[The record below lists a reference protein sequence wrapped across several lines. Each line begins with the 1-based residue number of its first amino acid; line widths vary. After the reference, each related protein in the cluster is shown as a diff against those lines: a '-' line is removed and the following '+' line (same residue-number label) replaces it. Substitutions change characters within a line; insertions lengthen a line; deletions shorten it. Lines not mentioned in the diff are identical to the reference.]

1 MFETAE
7 LDHRISK
14 KEYRERVPG
23 LREELLEAQVR
34 LREMKLR
41 VVVLFAGVDGA
52 GKGETANL
60 LNEWMDPHLIVT
72 RAYTKPTKEER
83 ERPFLWRFWRDMP
96 WRGQIGVFLSAWYSQ
111 PILDRVYGKTD
122 EHEFDDQLDDIISF
136 ERTLRADGLLV
147 LKFWMHLSKAAQRKR
162 FETLEA
168 DPLQKWRVTKRD
180 WKHWKLYDRFIETA
194 EHTIARTSRGVAP
207 WKIVDGS
214 DHRYRALTVATA
226 LLEGIKRHVADA
238 ERQRTLLAQE
248 KEEQATV
255 AEEATTNG
263 ASVQALA
270 PPASVLSGLDMS
282 KTLERDAY
290 RTLLQKY
297 QLRLSLLQR
306 TAKERDISTI
316 LVFEGWDAGGKGGAV
331 RRMVAALDARDYQVI
346 PISAPTDE
354 EFAHHYLWRFWRH
367 LPRGGRFTIFDRSW
381 YGRVLVERIE
391 GFAGEQEWR
400 RAYGEINDFERQ
412 LVSHGIV
419 LAKFWI
425 HITPEEQ
432 EQRFDIRRQV
442 AYKRWKLT
450 PEDWRNRQKWS
461 EYEQAVHDMVER
473 TSTPIA
479 PWHLIPG
486 NDKRYARV
494 KVIETVCDTLEK
506 ALERPLDDDA

>member
-72 RAYTKPTKEER
+72 RAYAKPTKEER

-111 PILDRVYGKTD
+111 PLLDRVYGKTD

-214 DHRYRALTVATA
+214 DHRYRAPDRRHRPSRGHQAA
-226 LLEGIKRHVADA
+226 RGRRRAPADAPRPGEGGAGHRGRGGHDERRLRPGARPAGVGAERTRHV
-238 ERQRTLLAQE
+238 E
-248 KEEQATV
+248 
-255 AEEATTNG
+255 
-263 ASVQALA
+263 
-270 PPASVLSGLDMS
+270 
-282 KTLERDAY
+282 
-290 RTLLQKY
+290 
-297 QLRLSLLQR
+297 
-306 TAKERDISTI
+306 
-316 LVFEGWDAGGKGGAV
+316 
-331 RRMVAALDARDYQVI
+331 DARARRV
-346 PISAPTDE
+346 
-354 EFAHHYLWRFWRH
+354 
-367 LPRGGRFTIFDRSW
+367 PRPSSRS
-381 YGRVLVERIE
+381 
-391 GFAGEQEWR
+391 
-400 RAYGEINDFERQ
+400 
-412 LVSHGIV
+412 
-419 LAKFWI
+419 
-425 HITPEEQ
+425 
-432 EQRFDIRRQV
+432 
-442 AYKRWKLT
+442 
-450 PEDWRNRQKWS
+450 
-461 EYEQAVHDMVER
+461 
-473 TSTPIA
+473 TSCA
-479 PWHLIPG
+479 
-486 NDKRYARV
+486 
-494 KVIETVCDTLEK
+494 
-506 ALERPLDDDA
+506 